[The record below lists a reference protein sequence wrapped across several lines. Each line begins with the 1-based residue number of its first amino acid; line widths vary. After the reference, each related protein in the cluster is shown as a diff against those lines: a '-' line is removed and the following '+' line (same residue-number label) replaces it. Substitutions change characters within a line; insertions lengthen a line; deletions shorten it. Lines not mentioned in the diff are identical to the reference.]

1 MDVDL
6 DPVGWYAYSEV
17 KNHGLADPYRFNIG
31 WFGWMGFELRHPG
44 HWKLLSLYL

>member
-6 DPVGWYAYSEV
+6 DPVGWYAYPEV
-17 KNHGLADPYRFNIG
+17 KNYGLADPYRFNIG
-31 WFGWMGFELRHPG
+31 WFGWMGFELHHPG